1 MFGRCLSVRCFR
13 RVVGWGVFAGLLVW
27 GIADVGIRIASS
39 GRLYDK
45 TTIEQIP
52 DARAAVVLGCVR
64 ILKDGSRNRFYGYRI
79 RAAAELYKAGKV
91 KAIIVS
97 GDNHIKGYD
106 EPSDM
111 KEDLVAAGIPAE
123 KVVCDY
129 AGFRTLDSVVRAK
142 EVFGAERFIVVSQPF
157 HVRRALFLAWGFGC
171 DAYGYAAE
179 DVRGINSVMT
189 LLREQ
194 LAKIAALMDVVI
206 RRQPKFLGSK
216 EALPE

>member
-1 MFGRCLSVRCFR
+1 MSVKMRVGRMFAYGTL
-13 RVVGWGVFAGLLVW
+13 AGLLVW
-27 GIADVGIRIASS
+27 GVADMGIRIASS

-45 TTIEQIP
+45 TTIEQVP

-64 ILKDGSRNRFYGYRI
+64 ILKDGSRNQFYGYRI

-91 KAIIVS
+91 KAVIVS
-97 GDNHIKGYD
+97 GDNHVKGYD

-157 HVRRALFLAWGFGC
+157 HVRRALFLARGFGC
-171 DAYGYAAE
+171 DAYGYVAE

>member
-13 RVVGWGVFAGLLVW
+13 RVVGWGVFTGLLVW

-45 TTIEQIP
+45 TTIEQVP

-91 KAIIVS
+91 KAVIVS
-97 GDNHIKGYD
+97 GDNHVKGYD

>member
-1 MFGRCLSVRCFR
+1 MSVKVRVGRMLAY
-13 RVVGWGVFAGLLVW
+13 GTLAGLLVW

-45 TTIEQIP
+45 TTIEQVP

-64 ILKDGSRNRFYGYRI
+64 VLKDGSRNRFYGYRI
-79 RAAAELYKAGKV
+79 RAAADLYKAGKV
-91 KAIIVS
+91 KAVIVS
-97 GDNHIKGYD
+97 GDNHVKGYD